1 MSGLGGGGGC
11 VGWPPGAWGAL
22 TPWSP
27 AGSFCE
33 GPGAGRAPGPRPR
46 PPRGG
51 PVQPRAAGL
60 RPRLSP
66 PRGGRRK
73 RMAESELSRSVN
85 EFLSRLQDDLKE
97 AMNTMMCSKCQGKH
111 K

>member
-1 MSGLGGGGGC
+1 MRCEWGGAAGGGLRGC
-11 VGWPPGAWGAL
+11 PHPLEPHWVLLRGERGEHRVRGPVPPRGSRSAPQHRAL
-22 TPWSP
+22 TPS
-27 AGSFCE
+27 
-33 GPGAGRAPGPRPR
+33 
-46 PPRGG
+46 
-51 PVQPRAAGL
+51 
-60 RPRLSP
+60 LSLC
-66 PRGGRRK
+66 GGRRK